1 MSNNCN
7 RCGQPIVFS
16 GQDENGKWIINNPDG
31 TRHVDQQ
38 KQSNRGFGGKSPAE
52 QHDIRREATLNAAV
66 AYCVGKAQAS
76 GIEEAAKLNAK
87 TVLDVARAFLS
98 FVEEGRPS

>member
-1 MSNNCN
+1 MSKCN
-7 RCGQPIVFS
+7 RCGQEIVFA
-16 GQDENGKWIINNPDG
+16 GQDEGGKWIINNPDG

-38 KQSNRGFGGKSPAE
+38 RQGGRGFGGKSPAE

-66 AYCVGKAQAS
+66 AYVVGKAQAS
-76 GIEEAAKLNAK
+76 GPEEAAKLNAK
-87 TVLDVARAFLS
+87 VVVDVARAFLA